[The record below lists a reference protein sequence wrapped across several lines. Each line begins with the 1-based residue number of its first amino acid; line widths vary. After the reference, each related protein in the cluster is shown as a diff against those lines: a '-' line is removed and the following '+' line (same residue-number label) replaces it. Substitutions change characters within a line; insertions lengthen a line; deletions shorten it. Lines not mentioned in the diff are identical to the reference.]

1 MKITSRKT
9 NIGGKQTSEEG
20 QMTIAPGANLRDGLR
35 VYENAEELARAGAEL
50 FVDGA
55 ADAIRARGRF
65 RIALSGGS
73 TPRRVYELLATPAF
87 SQRVDWDRVDLFF
100 GDERYVPADA
110 RESNYRMTAE
120 ALLDH
125 VPVPP
130 ANVHRVRTEIS
141 PPSAA
146 AAAYEE
152 EIRRVFQESVSVP
165 QFDLIY
171 LGLGANGH
179 TASLFPHSP
188 ALHES
193 SRLVVADFVAEV
205 NSWRISMSLPLLNHG
220 RIVAFLTEGEQ
231 KAQVL
236 NDVLLG
242 PRDPERLPAQLIA
255 PQGRLLWMVDEAAS
269 ALVSRSAER
278 RSA

>member
-1 MKITSRKT
+1 MLGKYSRGKT
-9 NIGGKQTSEEG
+9 PEEG
-20 QMTIAPGANLRDGLR
+20 QMTIAPGANWPDGLH
-35 VYENAEELARAGAEL
+35 VYENAEELAHAGAEL

-55 ADAIRARGRF
+55 AEAIRVQGRF

-73 TPRRVYELLATPAF
+73 TPRRVYQLLATPAF
-87 SQRVDWDRVDLFF
+87 SSRVDWDGVDLFW

-110 RESNYRMTAE
+110 RDSNYRMTAE

-130 ANVHRVRTEIS
+130 ANVHGVRTEIS
-141 PPSAA
+141 PASAA
-146 AAAYEE
+146 ASAYED
-152 EIRRVFQESVSVP
+152 EIRQVFRESASVP
-165 QFDLIY
+165 HFDLIY
-171 LGLGANGH
+171 LGLGTNGH

-193 SRLVVADFVAEV
+193 SRLVVADLVAEV
-205 NSWRISMSLPLLNHG
+205 NAWRISMTLPLLNHAC
-220 RIVAFLTEGEQ
+220 IVAFLIEGEK

-236 NDVLLG
+236 KEVLLG

-255 PQGRLLWMVDEAAS
+255 PQGKLLWMVDEAAA
-269 ALVSRSAER
+269 ALVSRAGER
-278 RSA
+278 KRA

>member
-1 MKITSRKT
+1 
-9 NIGGKQTSEEG
+9 
-20 QMTIAPGANLRDGLR
+20 MTIAPETSLPGDLC
-35 VYENAEELARAGAEL
+35 VYKDAEELASAGAQL
-50 FVDGA
+50 FVDEA
-55 ADAIRARGRF
+55 AEAVRARGRF
-65 RIALSGGS
+65 RIGLSGGS

-87 SQRVDWDRVDLFF
+87 SSRVDWKRVDLFW
-100 GDERYVPADA
+100 GDERYVAADA
-110 RESNYRMTAE
+110 ADSNYRMTAQ

-130 ANVHRVRTEIS
+130 ASVHRVPAEIA
-141 PPSAA
+141 PPAA
-146 AAAYEE
+146 AASAYEDE
-152 EIRRVFQESVSVP
+152 MRRVFGGSGSVP

-179 TASLFPHSP
+179 TASLFPHRP

-205 NSWRISMSLPLLNHG
+205 NAWRITMSLPLLNHG
-220 RIVAFLTEGEQ
+220 RTVAFLIEGAQ

-236 NDVLLG
+236 RDVLLG
-242 PRDPERLPAQLIA
+242 PREPERLPAQLIS
-255 PQGRLLWMVDEAAS
+255 PQGKLLWMVDTAAA
-269 ALVSRSAER
+269 ALVSHGGER